1 MTTIPEYQSTP
12 IWITEIAIHVGFDGR
27 DWVNKST
34 GVSCTT
40 NQEINSGN
48 CKIVPIGKYHWDL
61 MSDYLIKVLNWLETK
76 QDAYNISKWFFFHT
90 WQDINNPR
98 SGSGYMG
105 IYFYDDGVSGANLT
119 CLGEVY
125 KAYSLNQSSTPP
137 SVRCD
142 SDGNTVFD

>member
-1 MTTIPEYQSTP
+1 MKNEYVDIDRNVARKNILRHS
-12 IWITEIAIHVGFDGR
+12 V
-27 DWVNKST
+27 
-34 GVSCTT
+34 
-40 NQEINSGN
+40 
-48 CKIVPIGKYHWDL
+48 
-61 MSDYLIKVLNWLETK
+61 ETK

-137 SVRCD
+137 SVRGD
-142 SDGNTVFD
+142 SDGKTVFD